1 MLEKGIHF
9 TVKALKSKKK
19 KNQLQWN
26 GMGKEIRNHLV
37 SLPIKYKTLT
47 YIKQKQHV
55 KQLKRDYS
63 SHNL

>member
-1 MLEKGIHF
+1 MLY
-9 TVKALKSKKK
+9 SKNIKEQKK
-19 KNQLQWN
+19 QLQWN
-26 GMGKEIRNHLV
+26 GMEKIRNHLG

-47 YIKQKQHV
+47 HIKQKQHI

>member
-1 MLEKGIHF
+1 M
-9 TVKALKSKKK
+9 
-19 KNQLQWN
+19 N
-26 GMGKEIRNHLV
+26 KEIRNHLG

-47 YIKQKQHV
+47 HIKQKQHV